1 MTEVVKSKTSLP
13 SDYDPE
19 KGLKTVEV
27 AGAAERYFA
36 KAKDMDGLTKAVE
49 AKIDAQAEYIVWR
62 DGEVTPSQETGSSGV
77 KGRRVDSGRPDLPAA
92 DPGKDIAHR
101 WRDKFTM
108 NASENGQRKTMIDP
122 GKIAEAKL
130 EARERCRQICE
141 LEGGRAPG
149 EPKEV
154 KERPAEDVRWI
165 TLARK
170 KAANDGFVGDEIRI
184 GDDAKIT
191 KDEDDE
197 GCAWVGDTARV
208 AVKVYDPRASN

>member
-1 MTEVVKSKTSLP
+1 MTDVVKAKTSLP

-19 KGLKTVEV
+19 KGLKSIKIIE
-27 AGAAERYFA
+27 AAEKYFA
-36 KAKDMDGLTKAVE
+36 RAKDMDGLTKAVN
-49 AKIDAQAEYIVWR
+49 AKIDAQAAYIVWR
-62 DGEVTPSQETGSSGV
+62 DGEVTPSQEASSPGV
-77 KGRRVDSGRPDLPAA
+77 KGGRVNSGELYLPEA
-92 DPGKDIAHR
+92 DPGKVIAHR
-101 WRDKFTM
+101 WREKFTM
-108 NASENGQRKTMIDP
+108 NASEDGKRKTAIDP
-122 GKIAEAKL
+122 SKIAEAKQI
-130 EARERCRQICE
+130 AQERCRQICE
-141 LEGGRAPG
+141 LDGRAPG

-154 KERPAEDVRWI
+154 KERSAEDVRWI

-197 GCAWVGDTARV
+197 GCAWVGDTERV